1 MATVSGFYAIKDEM
15 TATFYVTTT
24 LPPELKTGAQLLNLP
39 GIIGNAL
46 VTTVLPFR
54 GSHQTYGAYNGS
66 FDFQADKAQTIQGI
80 VPVSTVTLS
89 SAPFSNAP
97 PVYSMDGTYFVSNYK
112 VYFYATTPFP
122 PGLKKGWLLT
132 NLPGVAPVL
141 QVRAFQSV
149 PGIWPRPKYPGDPT
163 PVTKYMGTIIT
174 SPVPPLAPLPTNSP
188 PGGTR
193 VQNQAILAAPV
204 MTVGFIPQPL
214 NLAPPQILTL
224 PPLDDDNFPRF
235 PVDLRDLDAE
245 PPGHVM
251 LNDNNLTEKS
261 RLGFSAGGVLALD
274 AIGPQEKLIAD
285 TTDFTQGAWTPS
297 YKQYSL
303 SVVYQQRIPVP
314 GTTFIRRTEP
324 GVAVVELRPTEL
336 GDLFSNMHLQ
346 VTLPALSAGSAYTNQ
361 IGRALIE
368 KVEFIVNE
376 TVIETIYDDWLVI
389 RDQTFLDYD
398 EQVGM
403 LNLVNGGQANQNLTP
418 STPLNLLIPLEFFF
432 CRRHSHENKARERL
446 RRPYF
451 PVCAMWAQKIYI
463 RFTFRPQ
470 TWFTNAPGTID
481 LINPYIVLESVR
493 LTDAERL
500 YYRNQPLRYIVPTIK
515 KESTAEYN
523 QGAVT
528 ATLTANFPVQLLA
541 WFIRN
546 KNYEGTQN
554 SNFYDVRYL
563 YGYASQYI
571 TAAVPL
577 SFPTGQAQYIDSIE
591 TVKITMNNVDIL
603 DTFANGTYC
612 SFIQPM
618 EHGLSVPQKN
628 IYLYSFGLN
637 VTEYNQ
643 GGYIDFSKLNSQTS
657 NLTLK
662 FLPELAATITQ
673 YALYLFYYGYSVLE
687 FQGGFARMA
696 YL

>member
-204 MTVGFIPQPL
+204 TTVGFIPQPL

-303 SVVYQQRIPVP
+303 SVVYQQRVPVP

>member
-1 MATVSGFYAIKDEM
+1 MAATVSGFYTIKDAT
-15 TATFYVTTT
+15 TATFYVTSA
-24 LPPELKTGAQLLNLP
+24 LPVELAPGMTLLNIP
-39 GIIGNAL
+39 GIIGNTL
-46 VTTVLPFR
+46 IKSVLPVQ
-54 GSHQTYGAYNGS
+54 GVYPGYGAFNGS

-80 VPVSTVTLS
+80 VPVTVTSL
-89 SAPFSNAP
+89 AP
-97 PVYSMDGTYFVSNYK
+97 PMFMNPPPNYTVSGIYFIANYK
-112 VYFYATTPFP
+112 VYFYSSTPLP
-122 PGLKKGWLLT
+122 PDVAPGWLLAG
-132 NLPGVAPVL
+132 LPGVSAFLEVR
-141 QVRAFQSV
+141 QVKQKGGRL
-149 PGIWPRPKYPGDPT
+149 GPRLIGDPT
-163 PVTKYMGTIIT
+163 PKFQYAGSMVLVTKPRG
-174 SPVPPLAPLPTNSP
+174 APLPDVPVSGAVVNNQGALSAPITGP
-188 PGGTR
+188 PF
-193 VQNQAILAAPV
+193 V
-204 MTVGFIPQPL
+204 PQPL
-214 NLAPPQILTL
+214 NLAPPQILTI
-224 PPLDDDNFPRF
+224 PPIEDDAFPRF
-235 PVDLRDLDAE
+235 PVDLRQLDE
-245 PPGHVM
+245 SPPGHMVFQ
-251 LNDNNLTEKS
+251 DTNLTEKS
-261 RLGFSAGGVLALD
+261 RLGFSAGGVLSLD
-274 AIGPQEKLIAD
+274 AIGPQEKYIS
-285 TTDFTQGAWTPS
+285 TTSDFKDGEWDPT
-297 YKQYSL
+297 YKQHSL
-303 SVVYQQRIPVP
+303 AVVYQQRVPLP
-314 GTTFIRRTEP
+314 GTTFIRPTEP

-346 VTLPALSAGSAYTNQ
+346 VTLPALSTGNAYTNQ

-368 KVEFIVNE
+368 KVEFIIND
-376 TVIETIYDDWLVI
+376 TVVETIYDDWLVI

-403 LNLVNGGQANQNLTP
+403 FNLVNGGQANQNLSP
-418 STPLNLLIPLEFFF
+418 KTPLNLLIPLEFFF
-432 CRRHSHENKARERL
+432 CRRHSRENKSRERL

-470 TWFTNAPGTID
+470 TWFTNFPGTVD
-481 LINPYIVLESVR
+481 LINPYIILESVR

-500 YYRNQPLRYIVPTIK
+500 YYRNQPLRYIVPTVK

-546 KNYEGTQN
+546 KNYEIVQN

-571 TAAVPL
+571 SAAVPL
-577 SFPTGQAQYIDSIE
+577 SFPSGPAQYIDSVE
-591 TVKITMNNVDIL
+591 SVKITMNNVDIL

-612 SFIQPM
+612 SFNQPM

-628 IYLYSFGLN
+628 IYMYSFGLN

-657 NLTLK
+657 NLTLR

-673 YALYLFYYGYSVLE
+673 YSLYLFYYGYSILE
-687 FQGGFARMA
+687 FQGGFARLA
-696 YL
+696 SL

>member
-204 MTVGFIPQPL
+204 TTVGFIPQPL

-643 GGYIDFSKLNSQTS
+643 GGYIDFSKLN
-657 NLTLK
+657 
-662 FLPELAATITQ
+662 A
-673 YALYLFYYGYSVLE
+673 
-687 FQGGFARMA
+687 
-696 YL
+696 

>member
-1 MATVSGFYAIKDEM
+1 MVATISGFYTIKDSN
-15 TATFYVTTT
+15 TATFYVTSS
-24 LPPELKTGAQLLNLP
+24 LSPELKTGVTLLNLP
-39 GIIGNAL
+39 GIIGNTIVKEVVPYQGTYA
-46 VTTVLPFR
+46 
-54 GSHQTYGAYNGS
+54 GYGAFNGS

-80 VPVSTVTLS
+80 VPVAATTI
-89 SAPFSNAP
+89 ATQTFTNPPPQFS
-97 PVYSMDGTYFVSNYK
+97 VSGTYFVSNSK
-112 VYFYATTPFP
+112 VYFYSKIPFP
-122 PGLKKGWLLT
+122 PNIAKKWLLSG
-132 NLPGVAPVL
+132 LSGIGPALEVL
-141 QVRAFQSV
+141 QFQTT
-149 PGIWPRPKYPGDPT
+149 PGKISPKGLGDPT
-163 PVTKYMGTIIT
+163 PYLQYAGILVLG
-174 SPVPPLAPLPTNSP
+174 PVPRTAFLPPTPPTGVASGNRVILTAPDKPS
-188 PGGTR
+188 
-193 VQNQAILAAPV
+193 
-204 MTVGFIPQPL
+204 GFVPQPL
-214 NLAPPQILTL
+214 NLAPPQLLTIL
-224 PPLDDDNFPRF
+224 PLDDDKFQRF
-235 PVDLRDLDAE
+235 PVDIRPLGIAVG
-245 PPGHVM
+245 GHTVVEDR
-251 LNDNNLTEKS
+251 NFVEKS

-274 AIGPQEKLIAD
+274 AIGPHEQYIA
-285 TTDFTQGAWTPS
+285 TTKEFKGGEWDPS
-297 YKQYSL
+297 YQQHSL
-303 SVVYQQRIPVP
+303 SVVYQERIPVP

-336 GDLFSNMHLQ
+336 GDLLSNMHLQ
-346 VTLPALSAGSAYTNQ
+346 VTLPALSVGNAYTNQ

-368 KVEFIVNE
+368 KVEFIVND
-376 TVIETIYDDWLVI
+376 TVVETIYDDWLVI

-403 LNLVNGGQANQNLTP
+403 FNLLNGGQANQNLSP
-418 STPLNLLIPLEFFF
+418 NAPLNLLIPLEFFF
-432 CRRHSHENKARERL
+432 CRRHSHENKGRERL

-451 PVCAMWAQKIYI
+451 PACAMRAQKIYI

-470 TWFTNAPGTID
+470 AWFTNFPNPID
-481 LINPYIVLESVR
+481 IINPYIVLESIR

-500 YYRNQPLRYIVPTIK
+500 YYRNQPLRYIVPTVK

-546 KNYEGTQN
+546 KNYESIQN
-554 SNFYDVRYL
+554 TNFYNARYL

-577 SFPTGQAQYIDSIE
+577 TFPTGNAQYIDSID

-612 SFIQPM
+612 SFKQPM

-673 YALYLFYYGYSVLE
+673 YSLYLFYYGYSILE
-687 FQGGFARMA
+687 FQGGFARMS

>member
-1 MATVSGFYAIKDEM
+1 MATVSGFYAIKDAM

-24 LPPELKTGAQLLNLP
+24 LPPELKEGVQLLNLP
-39 GIIGNAL
+39 GILGNAL
-46 VTTVLPFR
+46 VTAVTPFQ
-54 GSHQTYGAYNGS
+54 GSHPTYGAYNGS
-66 FDFQADKAQTIQGI
+66 FDFQADQAQTIQGV
-80 VPVSTVTLS
+80 VPVSTAVLS
-89 SAPFSNAP
+89 SAPFSNSP
-97 PVYSMDGTYFVSNYK
+97 PQYTMDGVYFVSNYQ

-122 PGLKKGWLLT
+122 IGLAKGWLLT
-132 NLPGVAPVL
+132 GLPGVSPPL
-141 QVRAFQSV
+141 QVRKFQSV
-149 PGIWPRPKYPGDPT
+149 PGTFGPTYAGDPT
-163 PVTKYMGTIIT
+163 PATKYMGTIIA
-174 SPVPPLAPLPTNSP
+174 SPVPPLAPLPMNSP
-188 PGGTR
+188 KGGTP
-193 VQNQAILAAPV
+193 VQNQAVLAAPV
-204 MTVGFIPQPL
+204 IVTGFVPQPL
-214 NLAPPQILTL
+214 NLSPPQILTL

-235 PVDLRDLDAE
+235 PVDLRDLDAD
-245 PPGHVM
+245 PPGHTLV
-251 LNDNNLTEKS
+251 NDDKLIEKS

-274 AIGPQEKLIAD
+274 AIGPQEEFIAGQ
-285 TTDFTQGAWTPS
+285 TNFTEGEWDPS

-303 SVVYQQRIPVP
+303 SVVYQQRVPLP

-346 VTLPALSAGSAYTNQ
+346 VTLPALSTGNAYTNQ

-376 TVIETIYDDWLVI
+376 TVIETIYDDWLII

-470 TWFTNAPGTID
+470 TWFTNFPGTVD

-493 LTDAERL
+493 ITDAERL

-546 KNYEGTQN
+546 KNYEGIQN

-571 TAAVPL
+571 STSIPL
-577 SFPTGQAQYIDSIE
+577 NFPQGPTKYIDAIQ

-612 SFIQPM
+612 SFKQPM
-618 EHGLSVPQKN
+618 DHGLSVPQKN

-673 YALYLFYYGYSVLE
+673 YSLYLFYYGYSVLE

>member
-1 MATVSGFYAIKDEM
+1 MATVSGFYTIKDEM

-97 PVYSMDGTYFVSNYK
+97 PMYSMDGTYFVSNYK

-141 QVRAFQSV
+141 QVMKFQSV
-149 PGIWPRPKYPGDPT
+149 PGTFGPTYAGDPT
-163 PVTKYMGTIIT
+163 PATKYLGTIIA
-174 SPVPPLAPLPTNSP
+174 SAIPPLAPLPMNSP
-188 PGGTR
+188 KGGTR

-204 MTVGFIPQPL
+204 TTVGFVPQPL

-235 PVDLRDLDAE
+235 PVDLRDLDVE

-285 TTDFTQGAWTPS
+285 TSDFTQGEWTPS

-303 SVVYQQRIPVP
+303 SVVYQQRVPLP

-346 VTLPALSAGSAYTNQ
+346 VTLPALSTGNAYTNQ

-432 CRRHSHENKARERL
+432 CRRHSHENKSRERL

-470 TWFTNAPGTID
+470 TWFTNFPGTID

-523 QGAVT
+523 QGTVT

-612 SFIQPM
+612 SFKQPM

>member
-1 MATVSGFYAIKDEM
+1 M

-204 MTVGFIPQPL
+204 TTVGFIPQPL

>member
-1 MATVSGFYAIKDEM
+1 M
-15 TATFYVTTT
+15 
-24 LPPELKTGAQLLNLP
+24 
-39 GIIGNAL
+39 
-46 VTTVLPFR
+46 
-54 GSHQTYGAYNGS
+54 
-66 FDFQADKAQTIQGI
+66 
-80 VPVSTVTLS
+80 
-89 SAPFSNAP
+89 
-97 PVYSMDGTYFVSNYK
+97 
-112 VYFYATTPFP
+112 
-122 PGLKKGWLLT
+122 
-132 NLPGVAPVL
+132 
-141 QVRAFQSV
+141 
-149 PGIWPRPKYPGDPT
+149 
-163 PVTKYMGTIIT
+163 
-174 SPVPPLAPLPTNSP
+174 NSP
-188 PGGTR
+188 KGGTR

-204 MTVGFIPQPL
+204 TTVGFVPQPL

-235 PVDLRDLDAE
+235 PVDLRDLDVE

-251 LNDNNLTEKS
+251 LNDNNLMEKS

-285 TTDFTQGAWTPS
+285 TTDFTQGEWTPS

-303 SVVYQQRIPVP
+303 SVVYQQRVPVP

-346 VTLPALSAGSAYTNQ
+346 VTLPALSTGNAYTNQ

-470 TWFTNAPGTID
+470 TWFTNFPGTID

-523 QGAVT
+523 QGTVT

-612 SFIQPM
+612 SFKQPM